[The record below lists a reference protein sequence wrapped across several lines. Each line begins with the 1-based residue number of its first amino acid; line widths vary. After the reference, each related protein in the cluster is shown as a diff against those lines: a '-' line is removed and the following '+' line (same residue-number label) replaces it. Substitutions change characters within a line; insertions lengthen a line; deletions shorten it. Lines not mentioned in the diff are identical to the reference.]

1 MHLPEKGKCP
11 VRIGADALKQRF
23 ASMVRKKKS
32 GPEKARKRLM
42 RLAFRQTHLYRLVNM
57 EVTPGFEPGNEGFAD
72 PCLTTWLCHRT
83 VSPLVSILYETAF
96 VKRET
101 VFPAAFL
108 LSASTDGGDAGKAP
122 SRRTALAL
130 ILHPAGCP
138 AAPAH
143 PRRCCRCRGC
153 VPPGSSGSCLRRWLC
168 PCRRRDIRRSRIGH
182 G

>member
-1 MHLPEKGKCP
+1 MQKGRRHRNRSGEERHTHDQTFCFGNIFQNYNTEAQGICLLTDPLAPHL
-11 VRIGADALKQRF
+11 
-23 ASMVRKKKS
+23 
-32 GPEKARKRLM
+32 
-42 RLAFRQTHLYRLVNM
+42 

-83 VSPLVSILYETAF
+83 VSPLVSILYEAAF

-108 LSASTDGGDAGKAP
+108 LTASTDGGAERAP
-122 SRRTALAL
+122 PRRTALAL
-130 ILHPAGCP
+130 ISHPAGCP
-138 AAPAH
+138 AAPAALC
-143 PRRCCRCRGC
+143 RCCRCRGC

-168 PCRRRDIRRSRIGH
+168 PCRRRGIRRSRTGH

>member
-1 MHLPEKGKCP
+1 
-11 VRIGADALKQRF
+11 
-23 ASMVRKKKS
+23 
-32 GPEKARKRLM
+32 
-42 RLAFRQTHLYRLVNM
+42 M

-122 SRRTALAL
+122 SRRTALLFSENRYSMEMLELLGSFLAALGTLICRMPLSNLAL
-130 ILHPAGCP
+130 IW
-138 AAPAH
+138 
-143 PRRCCRCRGC
+143 
-153 VPPGSSGSCLRRWLC
+153 SGSTSS
-168 PCRRRDIRRSRIGH
+168 PT
-182 G
+182 

>member
-1 MHLPEKGKCP
+1 MHISSADKKEKPWFLK
-11 VRIGADALKQRF
+11 ALKTRRNPF
-23 ASMVRKKKS
+23 FDKNVRKT
-32 GPEKARKRLM
+32 GFIQL
-42 RLAFRQTHLYRLVNM
+42 

-83 VSPLVSILYETAF
+83 VSPLVSILYEAAF

-101 VFPAAFL
+101 AFPAAFL
-108 LSASTDGGDAGKAP
+108 WAVSADGGDAGKAP
-122 SRRTALAL
+122 SRRTALAF

-153 VPPGSSGSCLRRWLC
+153 VPPGSSGSCLRRWPCL
-168 PCRRRDIRRSRIGH
+168 CRRRGIRRSRIGH